1 MFINVCFLH
10 IYLIH
15 VVKKFCACIL
25 VFALSPLSLLVLF
38 YHSFNF
44 FGMLPALACMKKS
57 NITNMPTLE
66 LPPSHSTFATLPR
79 FGLFIRVEKKWCSK
93 VFQTG
98 SLPTPVSAQK
108 APTRSPPTPS
118 VATPTAPLLFHLIM
132 LRWSKSYFDE
142 ENHTILRPSKSSS
155 FAISNKKRQ
164 SIEVSSVQNPHV

>member
-15 VVKKFCACIL
+15 VVKKNCACIL

-44 FGMLPALACMKKS
+44 FGMPPALACMKKS

-79 FGLFIRVEKKWCSK
+79 FGLFIRVEKSDVHKFSK
-93 VFQTG
+93 QDPFQPQCR
-98 SLPTPVSAQK
+98 LKRLLQDLHRLH
-108 APTRSPPTPS
+108 RSQLR
-118 VATPTAPLLFHLIM
+118 PLLPSSILSCWGDLFHISTKKIIPCWGHLNP
-132 LRWSKSYFDE
+132 LHLPFPTKSD
-142 ENHTILRPSKSSS
+142 K
-155 FAISNKKRQ
+155 A
-164 SIEVSSVQNPHV
+164 